1 MVFYIY
7 NQGIRQEESLSR
19 LLNEQQAKKVQR
31 TARTRKVAK
40 KTRDHKGDIGT
51 ATYKETSEEAFRQP
65 ILFAHQ
71 VMSAPV
77 FTLSDQ
83 SFLHDAWQAFQDNA
97 FHHIPIVNA
106 QKQLAGVISD
116 SDVLH
121 YSSAFNP
128 RATRNPQSERIL
140 AIIKTPVIS
149 VSTQTPIRELADL
162 MVNRHIGCLPV
173 VDDTHKV
180 EGIVTRTDIL
190 RALVKDAPI
199 ELWT

>member
-19 LLNEQQAKKVQR
+19 LLNAQQARKIQR

-40 KTRDHKGDIGT
+40 KTRDHKGGVGA
-51 ATYKETSEEAFRQP
+51 ATYKEANEDTFRQP
-65 ILFAHQ
+65 ILFARQ
-71 VMSAPV
+71 VMSTPV
-77 FTLSDQ
+77 FTLSDR
-83 SFLHDAWQAFQDNA
+83 SFLRDAWHAFQDNT

-106 QKQLAGVISD
+106 EKQLTGVISD
-116 SDVLH
+116 TDVLH
-121 YSSAFNP
+121 CTSAFNP
-128 RATRNPQSERIL
+128 QATRNPQSERVL
-140 AIIKTPVIS
+140 AVIKTPVIS

-173 VDDTHKV
+173 VNDTHQV